1 MVEHCCQLVRRW
13 FLQVA
18 CRSGCLLIIVAR
30 CFLHDVI
37 LCVARYRKLAIVLC
51 EARLCLPS
59 VDRCSSLSAV
69 CLQSVLICPLLLV
82 DCWLHVVACA
92 LASGLAG
99 GLPVAQWGGCYVGL
113 EEAYPD
119 SQPLQCQW
127 RQ

>member
-1 MVEHCCQLVRRW
+1 M
-13 FLQVA
+13 
-18 CRSGCLLIIVAR
+18 
-30 CFLHDVI
+30 
-37 LCVARYRKLAIVLC
+37 VLC

-59 VDRCSSLSAV
+59 IDRCSSLSAV
-69 CLQSVLICPLLLV
+69 CLQSVLNIPLLFV

-99 GLPVAQWGGCYVGL
+99 GLPAARWVGCYVGL
-113 EEAYPD
+113 GKASPD